1 MSQLASE
8 HVPLLFQHRTYQEE
22 TIVMQIYP
30 GEPFISAI
38 VNQYTKEMILHRE
51 RAERMEDSS
60 DRKKKKQRSLVL
72 FLWAKKIFQMVER
85 LSGLD
90 GGQMP
95 EIEVEGWGSLMF
107 KNGQHC
113 GEFTSKD
120 IHAH

>member
-38 VNQYTKEMILHRE
+38 VKQYTEEMILHRE
-51 RAERMEDSS
+51 RAERAEDSS

-85 LSGLD
+85 LSGLN
-90 GGQMP
+90 GG
-95 EIEVEGWGSLMF
+95 
-107 KNGQHC
+107 
-113 GEFTSKD
+113 
-120 IHAH
+120 